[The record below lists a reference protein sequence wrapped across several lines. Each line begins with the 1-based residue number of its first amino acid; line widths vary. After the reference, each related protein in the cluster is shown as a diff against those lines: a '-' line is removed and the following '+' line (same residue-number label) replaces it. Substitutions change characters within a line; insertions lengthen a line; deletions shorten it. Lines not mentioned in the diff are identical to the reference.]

1 MKFFSNKNL
10 SRPWAAYT
18 FAVCSGVVLYLAL
31 SHIGIFFKALHTLG
45 QYAYPVFLGLVIAY
59 VLNPL
64 AEMFE
69 GRIFG
74 RIRSGT
80 LKRTL
85 SIMLSFISVIVFLAL
100 LIIMLVPQVIDSV
113 SGLIG
118 NLDTYSRA
126 LQQLIARLSNSANNW
141 NIDLS
146 GVEEAIRS
154 ALQAF
159 TKAIPS
165 NLQRIMNT
173 SIHIGR
179 AVFYGVIACIMAA
192 YFLTEKEKILAAFK
206 RLLTAILPDKA
217 YRRSIVFLKKCNRI
231 MSRYI
236 VFDLLD
242 GLIVGFANWIF
253 MKVTGMSYAV
263 LISVV
268 IGVTNLAPTFGPIVG
283 AVIGGIILV
292 LVNPWHALFFILFT
306 ILLQTVDGYYIKPKL
321 FGDQLGISGIWILIC
336 IIVGGRMFGATGVL
350 FSIPFAAI
358 ADFTYKNEILARLEL
373 NKIRR
378 RRAAQAAAAAEDPAK
393 VTASVPDP
401 EASELLTSENGSS
414 EEVSEA

>member
-1 MKFFSNKNL
+1 MPSIWF
-10 SRPWAAYT
+10 
-18 FAVCSGVVLYLAL
+18 CSGVVLYLAL

-268 IGVTNLAPTFGPIVG
+268 IGVTNLAPTFGPIHPVHDPSADRG
-283 AVIGGIILV
+283 RILHQAEALRRPARHQRDLDPDLHHRRRKNVRRDRCPV
-292 LVNPWHALFFILFT
+292 LDPLHE
-306 ILLQTVDGYYIKPKL
+306 IKPR
-321 FGDQLGISGIWILIC
+321 D
-336 IIVGGRMFGATGVL
+336 
-350 FSIPFAAI
+350 
-358 ADFTYKNEILARLEL
+358 
-373 NKIRR
+373 
-378 RRAAQAAAAAEDPAK
+378 
-393 VTASVPDP
+393 
-401 EASELLTSENGSS
+401 
-414 EEVSEA
+414 EES